1 MFENPSRRI
10 QICKIFEDSHTKAY
24 TFVPAG
30 EKGWQHEYP
39 TLKQATVVEGF
50 DNAKIDVI
58 TRDRKIAE
66 TIANNTLENGFDEYQ
81 DVMCLH
87 ITRGKIEL

>member
-1 MFENPSRRI
+1 M
-10 QICKIFEDSHTKAY
+10 
-24 TFVPAG
+24 
-30 EKGWQHEYP
+30 
-39 TLKQATVVEGF
+39 EGF